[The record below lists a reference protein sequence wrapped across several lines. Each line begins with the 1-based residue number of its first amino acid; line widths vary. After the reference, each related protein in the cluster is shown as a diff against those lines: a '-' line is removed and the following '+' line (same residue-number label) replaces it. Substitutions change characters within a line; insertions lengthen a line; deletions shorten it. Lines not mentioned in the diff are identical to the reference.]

1 MKAGA
6 GVAAVAGLGLALF
19 AGAAGL
25 GFAIARRL
33 TAPPSGRVYN
43 LIVRGIVR
51 HEGHDAVVLDRNPS
65 TVATGVYNLWLED
78 GGWVRLGPVI
88 GEDAVTV
95 TRLIE
100 STAPAD
106 ALSVGQRASWSGIYY
121 RDPADAGLDAED
133 VIVETPVGPAPAW
146 LIRPA
151 GYATND
157 WAIHI
162 HGLASPRA
170 GTLRGVKVAADA
182 GFVSLVV
189 TYRNDGEGPTVGSGR
204 STLGA
209 TEADDVRA
217 AVRYAI
223 AHGADRVVLFGW
235 SMGGA
240 IALQVAA
247 DVEFDGVID
256 RLVLD
261 SPVIDWCATIAAN
274 CARAGL
280 PPQAAA
286 LARPW
291 LQWSPLARSVGLP
304 SALPLG
310 RFNWIDRATALPVH
324 ALILHGT
331 DDTSA
336 PPAAARRLAQLRP
349 DMVQLET
356 FRADHTL
363 GWNSAWESWN
373 RHVRDWLVGNE
384 TTFPDVPI

>member
-6 GVAAVAGLGLALF
+6 GVAAVAGLGLALV
-19 AGAAGL
+19 AGAAVL

-43 LIVRGIVR
+43 LRVRGIVR
-51 HEGHDAVVLDRNPS
+51 HEGHDAVVLDRNAS

-78 GGWVRLGPVI
+78 GGWVRLGPAVA
-88 GEDAVTV
+88 EDAETV
-95 TRLIE
+95 TRLVE
-100 STAPAD
+100 STEPAGG
-106 ALSVGQRASWSGIYY
+106 LKVGQRASWSGIYY

-146 LIRPA
+146 LIRPTSN
-151 GYATND
+151 ATND

-170 GTLRGVKVAADA
+170 GTLRGVKVAAEA
-182 GFVSLVV
+182 GLVSLVV

-209 TEADDVRA
+209 KETDDVRA

-223 AHGADRVVLFGW
+223 ARGAERIVLFGW

-247 DVEFDGVID
+247 DDEFEGVID

-261 SPVIDWCATIAAN
+261 SPVLDWHVTIAAN
-274 CARAGL
+274 CVRVGL
-280 PPQAAA
+280 PSQFGA

-291 LQWSPLARSVGLP
+291 LQRSPLARVVGFGP
-304 SALPLG
+304 PISLG
-310 RFNWIDRATALPVH
+310 QFNWTARAHTLAIPT
-324 ALILHGT
+324 LILHGAG
-331 DDTSA
+331 DTSS
-336 PPAAARRLAQLRP
+336 PPIVARQLAQLRP
-349 DMVQLET
+349 GTVELVT

-363 GWNSAWESWN
+363 GWNSEPLRWH
-373 RHVRDWLVGNE
+373 RVVRELLAARRAEG
-384 TTFPDVPI
+384 

>member
-209 TEADDVRA
+209 TETDDVRA

-223 AHGADRVVLFGW
+223 AHGGERIVLFGW

-247 DVEFDGVID
+247 DDEFAGVID
-256 RLVLD
+256 ELVLD
-261 SPVIDWCATIAAN
+261 SPVLDWYATIAAN
-274 CARAGL
+274 CARVGL
-280 PPQAAA
+280 PAQAGM
-286 LARPW
+286 LSVPW
-291 LQWSPLARSVGLP
+291 LSWRPFAHAVGLP
-304 SALPLG
+304 STIPLG
-310 RFNWIDRATALPVH
+310 RFNWIGRAKKLSVTT
-324 ALILHGT
+324 LILHGI
-331 DDTSA
+331 DDTSS
-336 PPAAARRLAQLRP
+336 PILRARRLMQLRSGR
-349 DMVQLET
+349 VHLEP
-356 FRADHTL
+356 FGAGHTMA
-363 GWNSAWESWN
+363 WNSDPERWARLIRARLE
-373 RHVRDWLVGNE
+373 RG
-384 TTFPDVPI
+384 FA

>member
-1 MKAGA
+1 
-6 GVAAVAGLGLALF
+6 
-19 AGAAGL
+19 
-25 GFAIARRL
+25 
-33 TAPPSGRVYN
+33 
-43 LIVRGIVR
+43 
-51 HEGHDAVVLDRNPS
+51 
-65 TVATGVYNLWLED
+65 
-78 GGWVRLGPVI
+78 
-88 GEDAVTV
+88 
-95 TRLIE
+95 
-100 STAPAD
+100 
-106 ALSVGQRASWSGIYY
+106 
-121 RDPADAGLDAED
+121 
-133 VIVETPVGPAPAW
+133 
-146 LIRPA
+146 
-151 GYATND
+151 
-157 WAIHI
+157 
-162 HGLASPRA
+162 
-170 GTLRGVKVAADA
+170 VKVAADA

-209 TEADDVRA
+209 AEADGVRA

-223 AHGADRVVLFGW
+223 AHGADRVVLFRMVDGR
-235 SMGGA
+235 G

-274 CARAGL
+274 CARVGL

-336 PPAAARRLAQLRP
+336 PPLPPADLRNSVPTWSSWRRSALITPWAGTQLGRAGIVMFETGLWGTRRHFLTSRSSSERNLPRPEMHGPAARRAATRSHVLTR
-349 DMVQLET
+349 D
-356 FRADHTL
+356 
-363 GWNSAWESWN
+363 SA
-373 RHVRDWLVGNE
+373 G
-384 TTFPDVPI
+384 

>member
-1 MKAGA
+1 M
-6 GVAAVAGLGLALF
+6 
-19 AGAAGL
+19 
-25 GFAIARRL
+25 
-33 TAPPSGRVYN
+33 
-43 LIVRGIVR
+43 R
-51 HEGHDAVVLDRNPS
+51 HEGHDAVVLDRNAS
-65 TVATGVYNLWLED
+65 TAATGIYNLWLED

-88 GEDAVTV
+88 GEDARTV
-95 TRLIE
+95 TRLVE
-100 STAPAD
+100 STEPRD
-106 ALSVGQRASWSGIYY
+106 GLRVGQRASWSGIYY

-146 LIRPA
+146 LIRPTA
-151 GYATND
+151 NASND

-209 TEADDVRA
+209 AEADGVRA

-304 SALPLG
+304 SAQIG
-310 RFNWIDRATALPVH
+310 RA
-324 ALILHGT
+324 
-331 DDTSA
+331 
-336 PPAAARRLAQLRP
+336 
-349 DMVQLET
+349 
-356 FRADHTL
+356 
-363 GWNSAWESWN
+363 
-373 RHVRDWLVGNE
+373 HV
-384 TTFPDVPI
+384 